1 MTALKQ
7 NNFKVHFTELL
18 YQATEKILPP
28 NCEIFIELARP
39 KQVEHGDYSSNIAL
53 QLARFLHKS
62 PKEIAQSLLQFLP
75 DSPFFR
81 KSRSCRQWFY
91 QFISQTIRKTTI
103 FITSIAARRS
113 FWRY

>member
-75 DSPFFR
+75 DSLF
-81 KSRSCRQWFY
+81 
-91 QFISQTIRKTTI
+91 
-103 FITSIAARRS
+103 
-113 FWRY
+113 